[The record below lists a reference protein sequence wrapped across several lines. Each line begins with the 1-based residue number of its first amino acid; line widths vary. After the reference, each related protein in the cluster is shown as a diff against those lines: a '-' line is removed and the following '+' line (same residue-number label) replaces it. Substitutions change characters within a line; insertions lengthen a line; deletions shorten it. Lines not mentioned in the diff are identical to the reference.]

1 MGELHPA
8 GFTDSDG
15 VDIDGWVI
23 LPKDYDPSK
32 KYPAILDMHGGPRV
46 AFGGTMFHEMQVFAN
61 NGYFVMLCNP
71 RGGDGRGDEFADL
84 REKYGT
90 IDFKD
95 FMEFVDRVC
104 EQYPA
109 IETRPDRC
117 HRRQLRRLDDQLDH
131 RPHGPVRGC
140 RKPEELLPT
149 GSVILAAARSD
160 FPLTSTKTE
169 ERRRGRLPRSCGSV
183 LRWLTQTG

>member
-1 MGELHPA
+1 MVGRTPGKLQEIYLYDSASNTYRQISDLNGAALKDRYVGELHPA

-46 AFGGTMFHEMQVFAN
+46 AFGNTMFHEMQVFAN

-84 REKYGT
+84 RENTAPSTSRISWSLWITYVNS
-90 IDFKD
+90 I
-95 FMEFVDRVC
+95 
-104 EQYPA
+104 
-109 IETRPDRC
+109 RPSI
-117 HRRQLRRLDDQLDH
+117 
-131 RPHGPVRGC
+131 RPGLVSP
-140 RKPEELLPT
+140 
-149 GSVILAAARSD
+149 AAA
-160 FPLTSTKTE
+160 TAA
-169 ERRRGRLPRSCGSV
+169 G
-183 LRWLTQTG
+183 